1 MIALTILSFLLAM
14 VLQYFWQHRKF
25 YKLYNKLP
33 QVHSHLPI
41 IGVGHKFL
49 NLDTEKLFD
58 TIRFLTSPGPSPRR
72 MYSGPMCMVVVDD
85 ADQLQ
90 EVLNSK
96 FCLDKG
102 YFYKKFV
109 LKEGE

>member
-1 MIALTILSFLLAM
+1 
-14 VLQYFWQHRKF
+14 
-25 YKLYNKLP
+25 
-33 QVHSHLPI
+33 
-41 IGVGHKFL
+41 L
-49 NLDTEKLFD
+49 N
-58 TIRFLTSPGPSPRR
+58 
-72 MYSGPMCMVVVDD
+72 SGPMCMVVVDD